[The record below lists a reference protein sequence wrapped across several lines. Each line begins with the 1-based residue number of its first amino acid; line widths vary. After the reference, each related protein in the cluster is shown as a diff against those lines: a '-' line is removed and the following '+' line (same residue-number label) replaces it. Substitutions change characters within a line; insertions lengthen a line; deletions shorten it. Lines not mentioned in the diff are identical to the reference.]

1 MNLPAWTLAAV
12 LVLIAFRR
20 LGGLS
25 LGIWQIV
32 LGGALLVVLTGSLSW
47 RTAWDAI
54 DWEVIGPPLILSLAR
69 AHHLPLLELGAT
81 RAVIGQRGRLLSPPR
96 SPIPL
101 YASKAPLLRGCGGAF
116 WATLSRA
123 LMPDLFASH
132 PDDKGCGSRA
142 CSVHHR

>member
-32 LGGALLVVLTGSLSW
+32 LGGALLVVLTGSVPW

-96 SPIPL
+96 SPIPYPAVRL
-101 YASKAPLLRGCGGAF
+101 EGSPPAGLWWCFLGNVEPRSYARSVRQPSRG
-116 WATLSRA
+116 
-123 LMPDLFASH
+123 
-132 PDDKGCGSRA
+132 
-142 CSVHHR
+142 